1 MEDVLK
7 IVQDTTLTYH
17 QQLLAL
23 ARLAESMDHTLEL
36 DPDYV
41 KAKEEGIICDLGEGN
56 LPYRP
61 RYIIPDYQKF
71 INEGSKFLQLEPPT
85 DLWEATNNLLI
96 MYRHVPSITS
106 FPVFLGELD
115 NLLEPFT
122 LKISE
127 EEAKKCLRLFLLNI
141 DRTLCDSFVHAN
153 IGPKETVTGRLILE
167 LTEEM
172 QLAIPN
178 LTLKYDPELTSDAF
192 AERSAVCMMKTA
204 KPSFANHRMFVN
216 EWSDKY
222 AIASCYNGLTMAG
235 GGYTLMRLRLYEMSL
250 KANSV
255 EDFMNRVLP
264 FYCKLQWEAMNQ
276 RICFIVEKSA
286 FFKSNF
292 LVTEGFLK
300 QENFTGMFGLVG
312 LAECVNHLLGITD
325 PMKGFGH
332 LKEADDL
339 GVQIVQAISDYVDS
353 REAKYCESTNNRYR
367 LHAQV
372 GLDSDGRENSPGCRI
387 PVGCEPEMYE
397 QIAHSTRFHK
407 YFPTG
412 IGDIFKYE
420 ETWLKTPM
428 ALVDIIKGALAS
440 GMRYYSGYLASN
452 DVVRV
457 TGYLV
462 KKSELAKLD
471 AHEQSL
477 NNVSIF
483 GKGAR
488 DCSNALDRRVHE
500 STCK

>member
-178 LTLKYDPELTSDAF
+178 LTL
-192 AERSAVCMMKTA
+192 
-204 KPSFANHRMFVN
+204 
-216 EWSDKY
+216 
-222 AIASCYNGLTMAG
+222 
-235 GGYTLMRLRLYEMSL
+235 
-250 KANSV
+250 
-255 EDFMNRVLP
+255 
-264 FYCKLQWEAMNQ
+264 
-276 RICFIVEKSA
+276 
-286 FFKSNF
+286 
-292 LVTEGFLK
+292 
-300 QENFTGMFGLVG
+300 
-312 LAECVNHLLGITD
+312 
-325 PMKGFGH
+325 
-332 LKEADDL
+332 
-339 GVQIVQAISDYVDS
+339 
-353 REAKYCESTNNRYR
+353 
-367 LHAQV
+367 
-372 GLDSDGRENSPGCRI
+372 
-387 PVGCEPEMYE
+387 
-397 QIAHSTRFHK
+397 
-407 YFPTG
+407 
-412 IGDIFKYE
+412 
-420 ETWLKTPM
+420 
-428 ALVDIIKGALAS
+428 
-440 GMRYYSGYLASN
+440 
-452 DVVRV
+452 
-457 TGYLV
+457 
-462 KKSELAKLD
+462 
-471 AHEQSL
+471 
-477 NNVSIF
+477 
-483 GKGAR
+483 
-488 DCSNALDRRVHE
+488 
-500 STCK
+500 